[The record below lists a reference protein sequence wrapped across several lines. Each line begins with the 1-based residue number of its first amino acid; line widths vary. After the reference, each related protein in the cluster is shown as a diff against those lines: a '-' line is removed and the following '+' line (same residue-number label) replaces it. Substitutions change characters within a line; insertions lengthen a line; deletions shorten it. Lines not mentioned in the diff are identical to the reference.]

1 MTVKIT
7 CPCCMG
13 FDWSEATRDNWDD
26 IMLRKPNIENCSY
39 CNNTRTVSLLKHY
52 YTMGKHKEIKRL
64 KRFIKVL
71 EDFKRNK
78 IQNQL
83 M

>member
-1 MTVKIT
+1 MTIKIA
-7 CPCCMG
+7 CPFCKG

-26 IMLRKPNIENCSY
+26 IMLRKPHIENCSY
-39 CNNTRTVSLLKHY
+39 CNNTRMISLLKHF

>member
-1 MTVKIT
+1 MTIKIA
-7 CPCCMG
+7 CPACRG
-13 FDWSEATRDNWDD
+13 YDWNSANRENFKDVVPE
-26 IMLRKPNIENCSY
+26 KPHIADCKY

-52 YTMGKHKEIKRL
+52 YVLGKHKEIKKL

-78 IQNQL
+78 IQNQSF
-83 M
+83 